1 LSAIEAPQSS
11 RCRICQAATRR
22 IGPVRGNYSRRDYV
36 LRRCDV
42 CHFAFIADPWTE
54 FARIYDDRYYDGHGA
69 DPLVDYRFELSEPER
84 TIRRYEWRGV
94 TRLVERLL
102 GGLDG
107 VRWLDFGCGNG
118 GLVRY
123 LLKHTGAHACGF
135 EEGSIAAAARR
146 LGIPILAADALC
158 EQTTAFDVVTAI
170 EVIEHTLDP
179 LAELRKIRGLLKP
192 GGLLF
197 LTTGNA
203 APFSSHLQ
211 RWSYIVPEIHVSF
224 FEPATL
230 ERALVESGFRPGGV
244 PAADGFDEILKF
256 KVLKNLRL
264 RRRTR
269 LTDLIPA
276 RPVAALADRRV
287 RLRDHPVGWAA

>member
-1 LSAIEAPQSS
+1 
-11 RCRICQAATRR
+11 
-22 IGPVRGNYSRRDYV
+22 
-36 LRRCDV
+36 V
-42 CHFAFIADPWTE
+42 CHFAFIADPWTDFE
-54 FARIYDDRYYDGHGA
+54 RIYDDRYYDGHGA

-84 TIRRYEWRGV
+84 TIRRYEWQGV

-123 LLKHTGAHACGF
+123 AREHTNAEACGF
-135 EEGSIAAAARR
+135 EEGSIAAAARG
-146 LGIPILAADALC
+146 LGIPILDADALG
-158 EQTTAFDVVTAI
+158 ERSEAFDVVTAI

-179 LAELRKIRGLLKP
+179 LAELRRIRGLLRP

-203 APFSSHLQ
+203 APFASDLQ

-224 FEPATL
+224 FEPDTL
-230 ERALVESGFRPGGV
+230 RRALAESGFEPADV
-244 PAADGFDEILKF
+244 PAGDGFDEILKF

-264 RRRTR
+264 RRRNP

-276 RPVAALADRRV
+276 RPVAAVADRRV
-287 RLRDHPVGWAA
+287 RLSHHPVGWAV